1 MLLYHSWLKNT
12 SQKLIIYDKMV
23 SMSKNVEWK
32 EKKVSL
38 GSSIVIGAVLAVI
51 GVVVGA
57 NWNSWF
63 GGFAPYLGLSN
74 MTSSGVN
81 WSALDEVYN
90 KLASSY
96 NGEISKSD
104 VVEGAKKGLT
114 EALGDKY
121 TIYMDAE
128 DASDFYDDLHGNVGS
143 GIGVEMGL
151 RDGYV
156 RVLRT
161 LPDNP
166 ARKAGILAGDI
177 IYKVD
182 GEEVY
187 MLSSEEISKKVR
199 GETGTDVTVTVVRDG
214 EEKSFT
220 MKREAINNVSAYVEY
235 DGDTAIVTMTRFDND
250 TGTMVQGF
258 AREFA
263 DKGIKKVILDL
274 RGNGGGYVS
283 AAQDLLS
290 LWVDGDV
297 AVVQKSKH
305 FGDSTSKTS
314 SGKAILKDM
323 KTVVLV
329 NGSTA
334 SASEIVA
341 GALQDYGRATIVG
354 EKTYGKGVVQNLYD
368 LSGGTLLKV
377 TTAEWH
383 TPKDRVI
390 NNEGITPDVEVER
403 SYDDINAMR
412 DPQMDKAKKL

>member
-1 MLLYHSWLKNT
+1 
-12 SQKLIIYDKMV
+12 
-23 SMSKNVEWK
+23 MSKQKWE
-32 EKKVSL
+32 EKKTSL
-38 GSSIVIGAVLAVI
+38 GNAVI
-51 GVVVGA
+51 ISAVMLVVGIFVGA
-57 NWNSWF
+57 NWQNWF
-63 GGFAPYLGLSN
+63 GGFAPYLGIN
-74 MTSSGVN
+74 SSVKSDVD

-90 KLASSY
+90 KLASTY
-96 NGEISKSD
+96 NGEISKTD
-104 VVEGAKKGLT
+104 VVEGAKKGLV
-114 EALGDKY
+114 ESLGDIY
-121 TIYMDAE
+121 TVYMDTEESAE
-128 DASDFYDDLHGNVGS
+128 FYDDLHGNVGS

-187 MLSSEEISKKVR
+187 NLSTDEIAKKVR
-199 GETGTDVTVTVVRDG
+199 GETGSEVTVTVVRDG

-235 DGDTAIVTMTRFDND
+235 DGKTAIITVTRFDNN

-258 AREFA
+258 TKEFA
-263 DKGIKKVILDL
+263 DKGINKVILDL

-290 LWVDGDV
+290 LWLDNEKILI
-297 AVVQKSKH
+297 QKSKH
-305 FGDSTSKTS
+305 FGDSTTNS
-314 SGKAILKDM
+314 SAGKAVLKDM
-323 KTVVLV
+323 ETIVLV

-341 GALQDYGRATIVG
+341 GALQDYGKATVVG

-368 LSGGTLLKV
+368 LSGATVLKV
-377 TTAEWH
+377 TTAEWY
-383 TPKDRVI
+383 TPNDRSI
-390 NNEGITPDVEVER
+390 NKTGIAPDVEVER
-403 SYDDINAMR
+403 TYEDINAMR
-412 DPQMDKAKKL
+412 DPQMDKAKAL

>member
-1 MLLYHSWLKNT
+1 MNENKR
-12 SQKLIIYDKMV
+12 
-23 SMSKNVEWK
+23 EWK

-38 GSSIVIGAVLAVI
+38 GNAIIVSAVMTVL

-63 GGFAPYLGLSN
+63 GGFGPYLGLGKI
-74 MTSSGVN
+74 SGGSEVN
-81 WSALDEVYN
+81 WSELDEVYN
-90 KLASSY
+90 RLAGSY
-96 NGEISKSD
+96 NGEISVTD

-114 EALGDKY
+114 DALGDKY
-121 TIYMDAE
+121 TVYMDVEEAK
-128 DASDFYDDLHGNVGS
+128 DFDDDLHGNVGA

-166 ARKAGILAGDI
+166 AREAGILAGDI
-177 IYKVD
+177 LYKVN

-187 MLSSEEISKKVR
+187 DLSTEEISKKVR
-199 GETGTDVTVTVVRDG
+199 GEEGTEVEVTVVRDG
-214 EEKSFT
+214 EEKTFK
-220 MKREAINNVSAYVEY
+220 MKREVINNVSAYVEY
-235 DGDTAIVTMTRFDND
+235 DGKTAIVTVTRFDND

-258 AREFA
+258 ANKFK
-263 DKGIKKVILDL
+263 DKGINKVILDL

-283 AAQDLLS
+283 AAKDLLS

-297 AVVQKSKH
+297 ILKQKSRH
-305 FGDSTSKTS
+305 FGDTEEKAG

-323 KTVVLV
+323 ETVVLV
-329 NGSTA
+329 NGTTA

-341 GALQDYGRATIVG
+341 GALQDYEKATVVG

-368 LSGGTLLKV
+368 LSDGTKLKV
-377 TTAEWH
+377 TTASWY
-383 TPKDRVI
+383 TPKDRSI
-390 NNEGITPDVEVER
+390 NGEGITPDVEVER
-403 SYDDINAMR
+403 TYEDINAMR
-412 DPQMDKAKKL
+412 DPQLDRTKKL

>member
-1 MLLYHSWLKNT
+1 M
-12 SQKLIIYDKMV
+12 DK
-23 SMSKNVEWK
+23 EWN

-38 GSSIVIGAVLAVI
+38 GGAIVIGAVLAVLG
-51 GVVVGA
+51 GVIGA
-57 NWNSWF
+57 NYNSWF
-63 GGFAPYLGLSN
+63 SGFAPYLGFG
-74 MTSSGVN
+74 TKVSSGVD

-90 KLASSY
+90 QLNASY
-96 NGEISKSD
+96 NGEISVND
-104 VVEGAKKGLT
+104 VIEGAKKGLT
-114 EALGDKY
+114 DSLGDKY
-121 TIYMDAE
+121 TVYMDKEETA
-128 DASDFYDDLHGNVGS
+128 DFYDDLHGNVGS

-166 ARKAGILAGDI
+166 AKKAGILAGDI

-187 MLSSEEISKKVR
+187 SFSTDEIAKKVR
-199 GETGTDVTVTVVRDG
+199 GEAGTEVTITVVRDG
-214 EEKSFT
+214 KEHEYT
-220 MKREAINNVSAYVEY
+220 MKRETINNVSAYVEY
-235 DGDTAIVTMTRFDND
+235 DGKIAIITVTRFDND

-258 AREFA
+258 AKEFS

-290 LWVDGDV
+290 LWLDGEDV
-297 AVVQKSKH
+297 LIQKSRH
-305 FGDSTSKTS
+305 FGNTTSACS

-329 NGSTA
+329 NGSSA

-341 GALQDYGRATIVG
+341 GALQDYKKATIVG
-354 EKTYGKGVVQNLYD
+354 ETTYGKGVVQNLYD
-368 LSGGTLLKV
+368 LSGNTVLKV
-377 TTAEWH
+377 TTAEWY
-383 TPKDRVI
+383 TPLDRSI
-390 NNEGITPDVEVER
+390 NGTGIEPDVEVER
-403 SYDDINAMR
+403 TYEDINAMR
-412 DPQMDKAKKL
+412 DPQMDKAKEL